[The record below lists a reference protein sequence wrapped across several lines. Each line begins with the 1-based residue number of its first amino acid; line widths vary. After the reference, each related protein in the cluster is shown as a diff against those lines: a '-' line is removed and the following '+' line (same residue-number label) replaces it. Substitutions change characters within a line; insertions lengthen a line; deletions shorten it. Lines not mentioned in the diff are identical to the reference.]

1 MIIDP
6 SPDPNPAGREL
17 CIVVPTLNEAGNIPL
32 VVSALDQVLSGVRWE
47 VVFVDDDS
55 HDKTREEVRRLAV
68 TDPRIRL
75 IHRIGRRGLSSAC
88 IEGMLSTHAP
98 FIAVT
103 DADLQHD
110 VRVLKPMLEGL
121 RGGNLDMAIGSRYMA
136 GGTADSFSR
145 TRLRVSR
152 LATRMARL
160 LVKSEVTDPM
170 SGFFML
176 RREVFEQ
183 TARHL
188 SGIGFKILLDI
199 LATARGSLRIQEYA
213 YQFGTRQ
220 HGESKLDSRV
230 ITEYLALLIDKFS
243 GGRVSMR
250 FLKFSLIGAS
260 GLLLHLAILALI
272 YESSLTSFLVAQ
284 IIATGAAMVYNFV
297 LDNRFAYRDMRLRG
311 KKFVTGLI
319 SFVLVCSIGAIA
331 NIDIA
336 TMLYRQP
343 ESFWGSWWISGIA
356 GGMISLVWNYAVT
369 SVLTW
374 HRRAQP

>member
-1 MIIDP
+1 MT
-6 SPDPNPAGREL
+6 GYEL
-17 CIVVPTLNEAGNIPL
+17 CIVVPTLNEAGNVPL
-32 VVSALDQVLSGVRWE
+32 VVEALDQALRGVRWE

-55 HDKTREEVRRLAV
+55 HDQTRAEVRRLAE

-75 IHRIGRRGLSSAC
+75 IHRIGRRGLASAC
-88 IEGMLSTHAP
+88 IEGILSTHAP

-110 VRVLKPMLEGL
+110 VRILSTMLDGL
-121 RGGNLDMAIGSRYMA
+121 RRSEIDIAIGSRYMA
-136 GGTADSFSR
+136 GGTADTFSR
-145 TRLRVSR
+145 MRLLVSR

-160 LVKSEVTDPM
+160 LVKREITDPM

-183 TARHL
+183 TARGL

-199 LATARGSLRIQEYA
+199 LATARGKLRIQEYA

-243 GGRVSMR
+243 GGRLSMR

-260 GLLLHLAILALI
+260 GLIIHLAILALI
-272 YESSLTSFLVAQ
+272 YESQLTSFLVAQ
-284 IIATGAAMVYNFV
+284 IIATGVAMVYNFI

-311 KKFVTGLI
+311 RRFLTGLI
-319 SFVLVCSIGAIA
+319 SFILVCSIGAIA

-343 ESFWGSWWISGIA
+343 DSFWGSWWISGIA

-374 HRRAQP
+374 HRRPQP